1 MNAKP
6 DTMQFHRGHE
16 SDEHLTMKVGVIRGL
31 RRVGYDIILGE
42 HHCSDALAIKLG
54 GEWPSTVAV
63 EIERSPRNLLRNI
76 KRDFAHGAEAILIV
90 CPDAAT
96 LAAVARKIARHVS
109 DPSCIAFATPLTL
122 RLLQPLSI
130 SEHNHSEK
138 QEKPS

>member
-76 KRDFAHGAEAILIV
+76 KRDLAHGAEAVLIV

-96 LAAVARKIARHVS
+96 LAAAARTVFHHITS
-109 DPSCIAFATPLTL
+109 PLPIAFATPLTL
-122 RLLQPLSI
+122 QLLQPPPI
-130 SEHNHSEK
+130 TEHNPSEK

>member
-1 MNAKP
+1 MNSVLNKSSV
-6 DTMQFHRGHE
+6 QRGHE
-16 SDEHLTMKVGVIRGL
+16 SDEHRGDKVEVM
-31 RRVGYDIILGE
+31 RVFGQAGFGITRGE
-42 HHCSDALAIKLG
+42 HYYCDVLAFKLG
-54 GEWPSTVAV
+54 RKWPSAVAV